1 MTPKP
6 LEVIEEHFGQVKD
19 PRKDRTK
26 QHMLV
31 DILVIAIC
39 AIICGAEGW
48 VDIELYGNSK
58 LTWLKTFLALPHGIP
73 SHDTFGRV
81 FSMID
86 AQQFQLAF
94 YEWVLAVNEII
105 RGQIINIDG
114 KCLRGS
120 DDQKLGKRAIYMVS
134 AWATENEIVLG
145 QRKVDEKSNEITAIP
160 ELLKV
165 LAISGCIVTIDAM
178 GTQTNIAKT
187 IVEAHADYILSVKE
201 NQGHLFEDIST
212 LFAVDQ
218 AQNFKYASF
227 EYKKTISKG
236 HGRIDIRECWST
248 SSPAYLSL
256 IRGVENWI
264 GLHSVSMIINTRSIG
279 DKETKQ
285 VRYYISSLP
294 SNAEKI
300 LRAVRKHWSIENKLH
315 WVLDV
320 ALNED
325 HSRVRKD
332 QAPENLAVLRH
343 IALNLLKHEKTAKG
357 GIHAKQLQA
366 GWKEDYLLK
375 VLASGV

>member
-6 LEVIEEHFGQVKD
+6 LEVIEEHFSKVKD
-19 PRKDRTK
+19 SRKDRTK
-26 QHMLV
+26 EHKLI

-58 LTWLKTFLALPHGIP
+58 LHWLKTFLALPNGIP

-105 RGQIINIDG
+105 QGQIINIDG
-114 KCLRGS
+114 KCLCGS

-160 ELLKV
+160 ELLKI
-165 LAISGCIVTIDAM
+165 LSISGCIVTIDAI

-187 IVEAHADYILSVKE
+187 IMEAHADYVLSVKE

-248 SSPAYLSL
+248 SNPAYLSL
-256 IRGVENWI
+256 IRGLENWV
-264 GLHSVSMIINTRSIG
+264 GLHSVTMIINTRIIG

-315 WVLDV
+315 WILDV

-325 HSRVRKD
+325 HSRVRKN

-343 IALNLLKHEKTAKG
+343 IALNLLKQEKTAKG

>member
-81 FSMID
+81 FSMVD

-256 IRGVENWI
+256 IRGVEN
-264 GLHSVSMIINTRSIG
+264 
-279 DKETKQ
+279 
-285 VRYYISSLP
+285 
-294 SNAEKI
+294 
-300 LRAVRKHWSIENKLH
+300 
-315 WVLDV
+315 
-320 ALNED
+320 
-325 HSRVRKD
+325 
-332 QAPENLAVLRH
+332 
-343 IALNLLKHEKTAKG
+343 
-357 GIHAKQLQA
+357 
-366 GWKEDYLLK
+366 
-375 VLASGV
+375 